1 MSVISPQRLPHMLIK
16 NSKGFTIVEVLVAM
30 VILSIGVLSLGLLQ
44 LTAVQNTQGGH
55 MRSQATILAYDMID
69 SMRANIPAVANG
81 DYRILFAQATPVTV
95 DCYGTLANCTT
106 GQMATSDLNR
116 WRNVLA
122 NYLPAGS
129 GQVSTVNIGITTQV
143 IVAITWVDPYSAE
156 SGNEQLVLVSEL
168 GQ

>member
-1 MSVISPQRLPHMLIK
+1 MRMVIK
-16 NSKGFTIVEVLVAM
+16 NAKGFTIIEVLVAM
-30 VILSIGVLSLGLLQ
+30 VILSIGVLGLGLLQ

-55 MRSQATILAYDMID
+55 MRSQATILAYDIID

-81 DYRILFAQATPVTV
+81 DYRITFAQATPVAV
-95 DCYGTLANCTT
+95 DCYGVAANCTT

-143 IVAITWVDPYSAE
+143 IVAVTWLDPYSAE
-156 SGNEQLVLVSEL
+156 SGNEQLVLMSEL